1 MIMTAGEQAKLSGAN
16 QVQDN
21 LVRDLNTELRKL
33 KKSLGFKGYQF
44 SRGKYFAK
52 VSGKFVKCD
61 TAEQATG
68 LNHAAINE
76 RIAVIE
82 GVIGTSCRGGS

>member
-1 MIMTAGEQAKLSGAN
+1 MTAGERAKLNGVN

-52 VSGKFVKCD
+52 VNGKFVKCD
-61 TAEQATG
+61 TEEQATG

-76 RIAVIE
+76 RIAVIKSTL
-82 GVIGTSCRGGS
+82 GQVN